1 MFSDFLLQREPI
13 TCLSRLVG
21 RSFFFLFFFA
31 VAVKEEGICYTV
43 GSLREGCLTL
53 WDLNPSWLQQ
63 RMRRV
68 WCGFV
73 ETDWTSSYLLCKAYL
88 NALAVMSVFFFFLIA
103 DVKSKLFFFKTNSTK
118 ELREHNFFYT
128 SKSKRAGLSFRAT
141 NNEGQ
146 FPFHKFCVSPN
157 SPANEVFPGFFK
169 VKSNELFHHEAT
181 AVSDGNSWP
190 NTYSCWDRSSQFSPF
205 MTKL

>member
-1 MFSDFLLQREPI
+1 MIAAEDEEGLMWLCGDRLNFLLFVMQGLPE
-13 TCLSRLVG
+13 CSRCDEC
-21 RSFFFLFFFA
+21 F
-31 VAVKEEGICYTV
+31 
-43 GSLREGCLTL
+43 
-53 WDLNPSWLQQ
+53 
-63 RMRRV
+63 
-68 WCGFV
+68 
-73 ETDWTSSYLLCKAYL
+73 
-88 NALAVMSVFFFFLIA
+88 FFFFLIA

>member
-1 MFSDFLLQREPI
+1 MFIQAGRKEFFFFVFFLLLRLRRKGFAIQWDHWERDAWLYEI
-13 TCLSRLVG
+13 LIHHDCSRG
-21 RSFFFLFFFA
+21 WGGFD
-31 VAVKEEGICYTV
+31 VALWRQTELPLICYARLTWML
-43 GSLREGCLTL
+43 SL
-53 WDLNPSWLQQ
+53 WW
-63 RMRRV
+63 V
-68 WCGFV
+68 F
-73 ETDWTSSYLLCKAYL
+73 
-88 NALAVMSVFFFFLIA
+88 FFFFLIA

-157 SPANEVFPGFFK
+157 PPANEVFPGFFK